1 MRIFWIA
8 LSVVVLDQLT
18 KYLARTQ
25 LGEGSAP
32 VTLIPDWL
40 KLTYTENA
48 GIAFGIDLGGRA
60 VVTVLSIVATLGICY
75 YLYRTQRSNLYY
87 RLSFG
92 LIIGG
97 AVGNLID
104 RAFYGQVVDFIH
116 FDLYNGV
123 LFGKYVSLW
132 PIFNVADAAITIG
145 VAIMF
150 IWYQQVFEDE
160 PKPVSN
166 TVNATDINP
175 SVVSASETNPN
186 TSNEPAKPN

>member
-1 MRIFWIA
+1 MKIFWIA
-8 LSVVVLDQLT
+8 LGVVALDQLT
-18 KYLARTQ
+18 KYLARTS
-25 LGEGSAP
+25 LSERATSI
-32 VTLIPDWL
+32 TLIPDWL
-40 KLTYTENA
+40 KLTYTENS

-75 YLYRTQRSNLYY
+75 YLYRTQRNNLYY

-97 AVGNLID
+97 AIGNLID

-150 IWYQQVFEDE
+150 IWYRYVFEDDA
-160 PKPVSN
+160 KPVSPP
-166 TVNATDINP
+166 APAAEINP
-175 SVVSASETNPN
+175 SGSAPHDSTPN
-186 TSNEPAKPN
+186 QPNESSH